1 MADLNNELDL
11 NVPAAPSLTLDAAQT
26 LTMAPAADE
35 KVIAESKKATPVQV
49 EDTPLSPEERKMV
62 NDFAEK
68 IDITNSQMVLQY
80 GAASQKKLSDFSETA
95 LSRVKTKDMGET
107 GELITSLIS
116 ELQGFDATT
125 EQPKGIFGFFKKT
138 ANSIEQLKT
147 RYDSADKNVERIK
160 AQLEDHQVTLMKDIT
175 MLDKMY
181 ELNLVY
187 FKELTMYILAG
198 KKKLAEV
205 RANDL
210 KAAQEKAQR
219 TQLPEDAQAARDL
232 ADLCDRFEKKLYDL
246 ELTRNVS
253 IQMGP
258 QIRLIQ
264 SNDTMMAEKI
274 QTTIVNTIP
283 LWKNQMVLALG
294 IAHSQQAMQ
303 AERAVTDATNELLK
317 KNAATL
323 KQGTIE
329 IAKESERGIVDIETL
344 QQTNKQLI
352 ETLDEL
358 NKIRADGKAK
368 RANAEQELGR
378 IEASSA
384 RRCWRSTTDCRC
396 RGRCLH
402 PPLQHNIGICYAA

>member
-1 MADLNNELDL
+1 MADLNRELDL
-11 NVPAAPSLTLDAAQT
+11 NIPAAPTLTLEADAPTLTLD
-26 LTMAPAADE
+26 PAADE
-35 KVIAESKKATPVQV
+35 KVVEEAKKAAPVKV
-49 EDTPLSPEERKMV
+49 EDTPLSPEEQQMV

-80 GAASQKKLSDFSETA
+80 GAASQKKLSSFSETA

-107 GELITSLIS
+107 GQLITSLIG
-116 ELQGFDATT
+116 ELQGFDAT
-125 EQPKGIFGFFKKT
+125 EQSKGIFGFFKKPVQ
-138 ANSIEQLKT
+138 SIEMLKT
-147 RYDSADKNVERIK
+147 RYESADKNVERIK
-160 AQLEDHQVTLMKDIT
+160 TQLEDHQVTLMKDIT

-198 KKKLAEV
+198 KKKLAYV
-205 RANDL
+205 RENDL

-274 QTTIVNTIP
+274 QTTIMNTIP

-294 IAHSQQAMQ
+294 IAHSQEAMK

-323 KQGTIE
+323 KQGTID

-344 QQTNKQLI
+344 KQTNKQLI

-358 NKIRADGKAK
+358 NKIRADGKVK

-378 IEASSA
+378 IEGELRAK
-384 RRCWRSTTDCRC
+384 
-396 RGRCLH
+396 LMEIN
-402 PPLQHNIGICYAA
+402 Q

>member
-1 MADLNNELDL
+1 MADLSNELDL
-11 NVPAAPSLTLDAAQT
+11 NVPAAPSLTLDAAPAAPT
-26 LTMAPAADE
+26 LTLDPAADE

-49 EDTPLSPEERKMV
+49 EDTPLSPEEQKMV

-138 ANSIEQLKT
+138 SNSIEQLKT

-198 KKKLAEV
+198 KKKLEQV
-205 RANDL
+205 RNTDL

-274 QTTIVNTIP
+274 PTTIVNTIP

-378 IEASSA
+378 IEGEL
-384 RRCWRSTTDCRC
+384 RQKM
-396 RGRCLH
+396 LEI
-402 PPLQHNIGICYAA
+402 NN

>member
-11 NVPAAPSLTLDAAQT
+11 NTPAAPTLTFETEAPTLTLD
-26 LTMAPAADE
+26 PAADE
-35 KVIAESKKATPVQV
+35 KVVEEAKKAAPIKV
-49 EDTPLSPEERKMV
+49 EDTPLSPEEQQMV

-80 GAASQKKLSDFSETA
+80 GAASQKKLSSFSETA

-107 GELITSLIS
+107 GQLITGLIG
-116 ELQGFDATT
+116 ELQGFDAT
-125 EQPKGIFGFFKKT
+125 EQSKGLFGFFKKP
-138 ANSIEQLKT
+138 AQSIETLKT
-147 RYDSADKNVERIK
+147 RYESADKNVERIK
-160 AQLEDHQVTLMKDIT
+160 TQLEDHQVTLMKDIT

-198 KKKLAEV
+198 KKKLAYV
-205 RANDL
+205 RENDL

-274 QTTIVNTIP
+274 QTTIMNTIP

-294 IAHSQQAMQ
+294 IAHSQEAMK

-323 KQGTIE
+323 KQGTID

-344 QQTNKQLI
+344 KQTNKQLI

-378 IEASSA
+378 IEGELRAK
-384 RRCWRSTTDCRC
+384 
-396 RGRCLH
+396 LMEIN
-402 PPLQHNIGICYAA
+402 Q

>member
-11 NVPAAPSLTLDAAQT
+11 NVPAAPSLTLDAAPAAPT
-26 LTMAPAADE
+26 LTLDPAADE

-49 EDTPLSPEERKMV
+49 EDTPLSPEEQKMV

-107 GELITSLIS
+107 GELITNLIS
-116 ELQGFDATT
+116 ELQGFDAAT

-138 ANSIEQLKT
+138 SNSIEQLKT

-378 IEASSA
+378 IEGELKQKLLEL
-384 RRCWRSTTDCRC
+384 R
-396 RGRCLH
+396 
-402 PPLQHNIGICYAA
+402 N

>member
-1 MADLNNELDL
+1 MADLSNELDL
-11 NVPAAPSLTLDAAQT
+11 NVPAAPSLTLDAAPAAPT
-26 LTMAPAADE
+26 LTLDPAADE

-49 EDTPLSPEERKMV
+49 EDTPLSPEEQKMV

-107 GELITSLIS
+107 GELITNLIS
-116 ELQGFDATT
+116 ELQGFDAAT

-138 ANSIEQLKT
+138 SNSIEQLKT

-198 KKKLAEV
+198 QKKLAEV

-378 IEASSA
+378 IEGEL
-384 RRCWRSTTDCRC
+384 RQKM
-396 RGRCLH
+396 LEI
-402 PPLQHNIGICYAA
+402 NN

>member
-11 NVPAAPSLTLDAAQT
+11 NVPAAPSLTLDAAPAAPT
-26 LTMAPAADE
+26 LTLDPAADE

-107 GELITSLIS
+107 GELITNLIS
-116 ELQGFDATT
+116 ELQGFDAST

-138 ANSIEQLKT
+138 SNSIEQLKT

-378 IEASSA
+378 IEGEL
-384 RRCWRSTTDCRC
+384 RQKM
-396 RGRCLH
+396 LEI
-402 PPLQHNIGICYAA
+402 NN

>member
-1 MADLNNELDL
+1 MADLNKELDL
-11 NVPAAPSLTLDAAQT
+11 NAPVAPTLTFDAAPTLTLD
-26 LTMAPAADE
+26 PAADE
-35 KVIAESKKATPVQV
+35 KVEEEAKKETPVQV
-49 EDTPLSPEERKMV
+49 EDTPLSPEEQKMV
-62 NDFAEK
+62 DDFAEK
-68 IDITNSQMVLQY
+68 IDLTNSQLVLQY

-107 GELITSLIS
+107 GELITSLIA
-116 ELQGFDATT
+116 ELQGFDANA
-125 EQPKGIFGFFKKT
+125 EQPKGIFGFFKK
-138 ANSIEQLKT
+138 AGNNIEQLKT
-147 RYDSADKNVERIK
+147 RYESADKNVERIR

-181 ELNLVY
+181 QLNLVY

-198 KKKLAEV
+198 KKKLAAV
-205 RANDL
+205 RANEL
-210 KAAQEKAQR
+210 KALQDKAQR

-232 ADLCDRFEKKLYDL
+232 ADQCDRFEKKLYDL

-264 SNDTMMAEKI
+264 SNDTIMAEKI

-294 IAHSQQAMQ
+294 IAHSQEAMK

-317 KNAATL
+317 RNAATL
-323 KQGTIE
+323 KQGTID

-352 ETLDEL
+352 ETRDEL

-378 IEASSA
+378 IEGELRAKLLEINS
-384 RRCWRSTTDCRC
+384 
-396 RGRCLH
+396 
-402 PPLQHNIGICYAA
+402 

>member
-1 MADLNNELDL
+1 MADLSNELDL
-11 NVPAAPSLTLDAAQT
+11 NVPAAPSLTLDAAPAAPT
-26 LTMAPAADE
+26 LTLDPAADE
-35 KVIAESKKATPVQV
+35 KIIAESKKATPVQV
-49 EDTPLSPEERKMV
+49 EDTPLSPEEQKMV

-107 GELITSLIS
+107 GELITNLIS

-138 ANSIEQLKT
+138 SNSIEQLKT

-294 IAHSQQAMQ
+294 IAHSQQAMA

-378 IEASSA
+378 IEGELRQKMLEINS
-384 RRCWRSTTDCRC
+384 
-396 RGRCLH
+396 
-402 PPLQHNIGICYAA
+402 

>member
-1 MADLNNELDL
+1 MADLSNELDL
-11 NVPAAPSLTLDAAQT
+11 NVPAAPSLTLDAAPAAPT
-26 LTMAPAADE
+26 LTLDPAADE

-49 EDTPLSPEERKMV
+49 EDTLLSPEEQKMV

-378 IEASSA
+378 IEGEL
-384 RRCWRSTTDCRC
+384 RQKM
-396 RGRCLH
+396 LEI
-402 PPLQHNIGICYAA
+402 NN

>member
-1 MADLNNELDL
+1 MADLNRELDL
-11 NVPAAPSLTLDAAQT
+11 NTPAAPTLTLEADAPTLTLD
-26 LTMAPAADE
+26 PAADE
-35 KVIAESKKATPVQV
+35 KVVEEAKKAAPVKV
-49 EDTPLSPEERKMV
+49 EDTPLSPEEQQMV

-80 GAASQKKLSDFSETA
+80 GAASQKKLSSFSETA

-107 GELITSLIS
+107 GQLITSLIG
-116 ELQGFDATT
+116 ELQGFDAA
-125 EQPKGIFGFFKKT
+125 EQSKGIFGFFKKPVQT
-138 ANSIEQLKT
+138 IETLKT
-147 RYDSADKNVERIK
+147 RYESADKNVERIK
-160 AQLEDHQVTLMKDIT
+160 SQLEDHQVTLMKDIT

-198 KKKLAEV
+198 KKKLAYV
-205 RANDL
+205 RENDL

-274 QTTIVNTIP
+274 QTTIMNTIP

-294 IAHSQQAMQ
+294 IAHSQEAMK

-323 KQGTIE
+323 KQGTID

-358 NKIRADGKAK
+358 NKIRADGKVK

-378 IEASSA
+378 IEGELRAK
-384 RRCWRSTTDCRC
+384 
-396 RGRCLH
+396 LMEIN
-402 PPLQHNIGICYAA
+402 Q

>member
-1 MADLNNELDL
+1 MADLSNELDL
-11 NVPAAPSLTLDAAQT
+11 NVPAAPSLTLDVAPAAPT
-26 LTMAPAADE
+26 LTLDPAADE

-49 EDTPLSPEERKMV
+49 EDTPLSPEEQKMV

-138 ANSIEQLKT
+138 SNSIEQLKT

-378 IEASSA
+378 I
-384 RRCWRSTTDCRC
+384 
-396 RGRCLH
+396 
-402 PPLQHNIGICYAA
+402 

>member
-1 MADLNNELDL
+1 MADLSNELDL
-11 NVPAAPSLTLDAAQT
+11 NVPAAPSLTLDAAPAAPT
-26 LTMAPAADE
+26 LTLDPAADE

-49 EDTPLSPEERKMV
+49 EDTPLSPEEQKMV

-95 LSRVKTKDMGET
+95 LSRVKAKDMGET

-138 ANSIEQLKT
+138 SNSIEQLKT

-378 IEASSA
+378 IEGEL
-384 RRCWRSTTDCRC
+384 RQKM
-396 RGRCLH
+396 LEI
-402 PPLQHNIGICYAA
+402 NN

>member
-1 MADLNNELDL
+1 MADLNRELDL
-11 NVPAAPSLTLDAAQT
+11 NIPAAPTLTLEADAPTLTLD
-26 LTMAPAADE
+26 PAADE
-35 KVIAESKKATPVQV
+35 KVVEEAKKAAPVKV
-49 EDTPLSPEERKMV
+49 EDTPLSPEEQQMV

-80 GAASQKKLSDFSETA
+80 GAASQKKLSSFSETA

-107 GELITSLIS
+107 GQLITSLIG
-116 ELQGFDATT
+116 ELQGFDAT
-125 EQPKGIFGFFKKT
+125 EQSKGIFGFFKKPVQT
-138 ANSIEQLKT
+138 IETLKT
-147 RYDSADKNVERIK
+147 RYESADKNVERIK
-160 AQLEDHQVTLMKDIT
+160 TQLEDHQVTLMKDIT

-198 KKKLAEV
+198 KKKLAYV
-205 RANDL
+205 RENDL

-274 QTTIVNTIP
+274 QTTIMNTIP

-294 IAHSQQAMQ
+294 IAHSQEAMK

-323 KQGTIE
+323 KQGTID

-358 NKIRADGKAK
+358 NKIRADGKVK

-378 IEASSA
+378 IEGELRAK
-384 RRCWRSTTDCRC
+384 
-396 RGRCLH
+396 LMEIN
-402 PPLQHNIGICYAA
+402 Q

>member
-11 NVPAAPSLTLDAAQT
+11 NVPAAPSLTLDAAPAAPT
-26 LTMAPAADE
+26 LTLDPAADE

-49 EDTPLSPEERKMV
+49 EDTPLSPEEQKMV

-107 GELITSLIS
+107 GELITNLIS
-116 ELQGFDATT
+116 ELQGFDAAT

-138 ANSIEQLKT
+138 SNSIEQLKT

-378 IEASSA
+378 IDGEL
-384 RRCWRSTTDCRC
+384 RQKMRDI
-396 RGRCLH
+396 
-402 PPLQHNIGICYAA
+402 NN

>member
-11 NVPAAPSLTLDAAQT
+11 NTPAAPTLTLEADAPTLTLD
-26 LTMAPAADE
+26 PAADE
-35 KVIAESKKATPVQV
+35 KVIEEAKKAAPIKV
-49 EDTPLSPEERKMV
+49 EDTPLSPEEQQMV

-80 GAASQKKLSDFSETA
+80 GAASQKKLSSFSETA

-107 GELITSLIS
+107 GQLITGLIG
-116 ELQGFDATT
+116 ELQGFDAT
-125 EQPKGIFGFFKKT
+125 EQSKGLFGFFKKPVQ
-138 ANSIEQLKT
+138 SIETLKT
-147 RYDSADKNVERIK
+147 RYESADKNVERIK
-160 AQLEDHQVTLMKDIT
+160 SQLEDHQVTLMKDIT

-198 KKKLAEV
+198 KKKLAYV
-205 RANDL
+205 RENDL

-274 QTTIVNTIP
+274 QTTIMNTIP

-294 IAHSQQAMQ
+294 IAHSQEAMK

-323 KQGTIE
+323 KQGTID

-344 QQTNKQLI
+344 KQTNKQLI

-358 NKIRADGKAK
+358 NKIRADGKVK

-378 IEASSA
+378 IEGELRAK
-384 RRCWRSTTDCRC
+384 
-396 RGRCLH
+396 LMEIN
-402 PPLQHNIGICYAA
+402 Q

>member
-1 MADLNNELDL
+1 MAENWNDYGNYAEEEIYRNKSFWGKVFSFRTLK
-11 NVPAAPSLTLDAAQT
+11 NVLKWFFYLLIIALFG
-26 LTMAPAADE
+26 
-35 KVIAESKKATPVQV
+35 VIAFRMSTSKPGKS
-49 EDTPLSPEERKMV
+49 L
-62 NDFAEK
+62 
-68 IDITNSQMVLQY
+68 
-80 GAASQKKLSDFSETA
+80 
-95 LSRVKTKDMGET
+95 
-107 GELITSLIS
+107 TSLICTP
-116 ELQGFDATT
+116 E
-125 EQPKGIFGFFKKT
+125 
-138 ANSIEQLKT
+138 
-147 RYDSADKNVERIK
+147 
-160 AQLEDHQVTLMKDIT
+160 
-175 MLDKMY
+175 
-181 ELNLVY
+181 
-187 FKELTMYILAG
+187 
-198 KKKLAEV
+198 
-205 RANDL
+205 L

-274 QTTIVNTIP
+274 QTTIMNTIP

-294 IAHSQQAMQ
+294 IAHSQEAMK

-323 KQGTIE
+323 KQGTID

-358 NKIRADGKAK
+358 NKIRADGKVK

-378 IEASSA
+378 IEGELRAK
-384 RRCWRSTTDCRC
+384 
-396 RGRCLH
+396 LMEIN
-402 PPLQHNIGICYAA
+402 Q

>member
-1 MADLNNELDL
+1 MNDMIRKGRYPAMADLNNELNL
-11 NVPAAPSLTLDAAQT
+11 NTPAAPTLTLEADAPTLTLD
-26 LTMAPAADE
+26 PAADE
-35 KVIAESKKATPVQV
+35 KVVEEAKKAAPVKV
-49 EDTPLSPEERKMV
+49 EDTPLSPEEQQMV

-80 GAASQKKLSDFSETA
+80 GAASQKKLSSFSETA

-107 GELITSLIS
+107 GQLITSLIG
-116 ELQGFDATT
+116 ELQGFDAA
-125 EQPKGIFGFFKKT
+125 EQSKGIFGFFKKPVQT
-138 ANSIEQLKT
+138 IETLKT
-147 RYDSADKNVERIK
+147 RYESADKNVERIK
-160 AQLEDHQVTLMKDIT
+160 TQLEDHQVTLMKDIT

-198 KKKLAEV
+198 KKKLAYV
-205 RANDL
+205 RENDL

-274 QTTIVNTIP
+274 QTTIMNTIP

-294 IAHSQQAMQ
+294 IAHSQEAMK
-303 AERAVTDATNELLK
+303 AERAVTDATNDLLK

-323 KQGTIE
+323 KQGTID

-358 NKIRADGKAK
+358 NKIRADGKVK

-378 IEASSA
+378 IEGELRAK
-384 RRCWRSTTDCRC
+384 
-396 RGRCLH
+396 LMEIN
-402 PPLQHNIGICYAA
+402 Q

>member
-11 NVPAAPSLTLDAAQT
+11 NAPVAPTLTLDSAPAAPTLTLD
-26 LTMAPAADE
+26 PAADE
-35 KVIAESKKATPVQV
+35 KIVEESKKATPVQV
-49 EDTPLSPEERKMV
+49 EDTPLSPEEQKMV

-68 IDITNSQMVLQY
+68 IDLTNSQMVLQY

-95 LSRVKTKDMGET
+95 LSRVKTQDMGET
-107 GELITSLIS
+107 GELITGLIA
-116 ELQGFDATT
+116 ELQGFDANA
-125 EQPKGIFGFFKKT
+125 EQPKGILGFFKKT
-138 ANSIEQLKT
+138 SNSIEQLKT

-160 AQLEDHQVTLMKDIT
+160 AKLEDHQVVLMKDIA

-181 ELNLVY
+181 EYNLVY

-198 KKKLAEV
+198 KKKLADV
-205 RANDL
+205 RANEL

-232 ADLCDRFEKKLYDL
+232 ADMCDRFEKKLYDL

-274 QTTIVNTIP
+274 QTIP

-294 IAHSQQAMQ
+294 IAHSQQAMA

-323 KQGTIE
+323 KQGTID

-358 NKIRADGKAK
+358 NKIRADGKVK

-378 IEASSA
+378 IEGEL
-384 RRCWRSTTDCRC
+384 RQKMLEIN
-396 RGRCLH
+396 G
-402 PPLQHNIGICYAA
+402 

>member
-1 MADLNNELDL
+1 MLGATCSIR
-11 NVPAAPSLTLDAAQT
+11 PSAPTLTLD
-26 LTMAPAADE
+26 PAADE

-49 EDTPLSPEERKMV
+49 EDTPLSPEEQKMV

-107 GELITSLIS
+107 GELITNLIS

-138 ANSIEQLKT
+138 SNSIEQLKT

-160 AQLEDHQVTLMKDIT
+160 ALLEDHQVTLMKDIT

-378 IEASSA
+378 IEGEL
-384 RRCWRSTTDCRC
+384 RQKM
-396 RGRCLH
+396 LEI
-402 PPLQHNIGICYAA
+402 NN

>member
-11 NVPAAPSLTLDAAQT
+11 NTPTAPTLTFETEAPTLTLD
-26 LTMAPAADE
+26 PAADE
-35 KVIAESKKATPVQV
+35 KVVEEAKKAAPIKV
-49 EDTPLSPEERKMV
+49 EDTPLSPEEQQMV

-80 GAASQKKLSDFSETA
+80 GAASQKKLSSFSETA

-107 GELITSLIS
+107 GQLITGLIG
-116 ELQGFDATT
+116 ELQGFDAT
-125 EQPKGIFGFFKKT
+125 EQSKGLFGFFKKP
-138 ANSIEQLKT
+138 AQSIETLKT
-147 RYDSADKNVERIK
+147 RYESADKNVERIK
-160 AQLEDHQVTLMKDIT
+160 SQLEDHQVTLMKDIT

-198 KKKLAEV
+198 KKKLAYV
-205 RANDL
+205 RENDL

-274 QTTIVNTIP
+274 QTTIMNTIP

-294 IAHSQQAMQ
+294 IAHSQEAMK

-323 KQGTIE
+323 KQGTID

-344 QQTNKQLI
+344 KQTNKQLI

-378 IEASSA
+378 IEGELRAK
-384 RRCWRSTTDCRC
+384 
-396 RGRCLH
+396 LMEIN
-402 PPLQHNIGICYAA
+402 Q

>member
-1 MADLNNELDL
+1 MADLNRELDL
-11 NVPAAPSLTLDAAQT
+11 NTPAAPTLTLEADAPTLTLD
-26 LTMAPAADE
+26 PAADE
-35 KVIAESKKATPVQV
+35 KVVEEAKKAAPVKV
-49 EDTPLSPEERKMV
+49 EDTPLSPEEQQMV

-80 GAASQKKLSDFSETA
+80 GAASQKKLSSFSETA

-107 GELITSLIS
+107 GQLITSLIG
-116 ELQGFDATT
+116 ELQGFDAT
-125 EQPKGIFGFFKKT
+125 EQSKGIFGFFKKPVQ
-138 ANSIEQLKT
+138 SIETLKT
-147 RYDSADKNVERIK
+147 RYESADKNVERIK
-160 AQLEDHQVTLMKDIT
+160 TQLENHQVTLMKDIT

-198 KKKLAEV
+198 KKKLAYV
-205 RANDL
+205 RENDL

-274 QTTIVNTIP
+274 QTTIMNTIP

-294 IAHSQQAMQ
+294 IAHSQEAMK

-323 KQGTIE
+323 KQGTID

-358 NKIRADGKAK
+358 NKIRADGKVK

-378 IEASSA
+378 IEGELRAK
-384 RRCWRSTTDCRC
+384 
-396 RGRCLH
+396 LMEIN
-402 PPLQHNIGICYAA
+402 Q

>member
-1 MADLNNELDL
+1 MADLSNELDL
-11 NVPAAPSLTLDAAQT
+11 NVPAAPSLTLDAAPAAPT
-26 LTMAPAADE
+26 LTLDPAADE

-49 EDTPLSPEERKMV
+49 EDTPLSPEEQKMV

-107 GELITSLIS
+107 GELITNLIS

-138 ANSIEQLKT
+138 SNSIEQLKT

-368 RANAEQELGR
+368 RANAEQEL
-378 IEASSA
+378 
-384 RRCWRSTTDCRC
+384 RRLEGELKQKLLQPRS
-396 RGRCLH
+396 
-402 PPLQHNIGICYAA
+402 

>member
-1 MADLNNELDL
+1 MADLSNELDL
-11 NVPAAPSLTLDAAQT
+11 NVPAAPSLTLDAAPAAPT
-26 LTMAPAADE
+26 LTLDPAADE

-49 EDTPLSPEERKMV
+49 EDTPLSPEEQKMV

-125 EQPKGIFGFFKKT
+125 EQPKGIFGFFKKSS
-138 ANSIEQLKT
+138 NSIEQLKT

-378 IEASSA
+378 IEGEL
-384 RRCWRSTTDCRC
+384 RQKM
-396 RGRCLH
+396 LEI
-402 PPLQHNIGICYAA
+402 NN

>member
-1 MADLNNELDL
+1 MADLNRELDL
-11 NVPAAPSLTLDAAQT
+11 NTPAAPTLTLEADAPTLTLD
-26 LTMAPAADE
+26 PAADE
-35 KVIAESKKATPVQV
+35 KVVEEAKKAAPVKV
-49 EDTPLSPEERKMV
+49 EDTPLSPEEQQMV

-80 GAASQKKLSDFSETA
+80 GAASQKKLSSFSETA

-107 GELITSLIS
+107 GQLITSLIG
-116 ELQGFDATT
+116 ELQGFDAT
-125 EQPKGIFGFFKKT
+125 EQSKGIFGFFKKPVQ
-138 ANSIEQLKT
+138 SIETLKT
-147 RYDSADKNVERIK
+147 RYESADKNVERIK
-160 AQLEDHQVTLMKDIT
+160 TQLEDHQVTLMKDIT

-198 KKKLAEV
+198 KKKLAYV
-205 RANDL
+205 RENDL
-210 KAAQEKAQR
+210 KTAQEKAQR

-274 QTTIVNTIP
+274 QTTIMNTIP

-294 IAHSQQAMQ
+294 IAHSQEAMK

-323 KQGTIE
+323 KQGTID

-358 NKIRADGKAK
+358 NKIRADGKVK

-378 IEASSA
+378 IEGELRAK
-384 RRCWRSTTDCRC
+384 
-396 RGRCLH
+396 LMEIN
-402 PPLQHNIGICYAA
+402 Q